1 MIFGHLAIAAIAKR
15 KFLEENFIFLFAAS
29 FGPDL
34 LDKSFYVAFN
44 APARGVG
51 HSLFMFALVT
61 AAAWLYCRGFK
72 LNKHL
77 VYIGAILWLSRLTA
91 DLVDLRIF
99 FWPLLGPFPFF
110 PPSSLMERLT
120 NYYLHHHHPVQ
131 LSVEISLIIT
141 ALLLWLPHSFWSRLR
156 SLAHPTGAEGR

>member
-1 MIFGHLAIAAIAKR
+1 MIFGHLAIAGIAKR

-34 LDKSFYVAFN
+34 IDKTLYVAFD
-44 APARGVG
+44 APGRGVG
-51 HSLFMFALVT
+51 HSLLIFALVT
-61 AAAWLYCRGFK
+61 AAGWFYCQRFK

-77 VYIGAILWLSRLTA
+77 VYIGAVLWLSHLTA

-99 FWPLLGPFPFF
+99 FWPLLGPFPVF
-110 PPSSLMERLT
+110 PPSTLMERLSS
-120 NYYLHHHHPVQ
+120 YYLLHNHPVQ
-131 LSVEISLIIT
+131 LAAEITLILI

-156 SLAHPTGAEGR
+156 SLAHTIGVEGR